1 MSWTTFT
8 LSLVLAYLIYYVMNL
23 LYDRWL
29 AGKVGVTAPTE
40 EKLYFEDDVVPELIT
55 LEEPD
60 HEEESTG
67 SVAAMQSAP
76 APSTAISS
84 VAEST
89 GGVTMDELVR
99 LAKDNLI
106 EHTRAIPY

>member
-29 AGKVGVTAPTE
+29 VGKVGVTAPIE
-40 EKLYFEDDVVPELIT
+40 EKLYFEDDVVPELIV
-55 LEEPD
+55 LEESD
-60 HEEESTG
+60 HEEELG
-67 SVAAMQSAP
+67 SVAAMQTAP
-76 APSTAISS
+76 APSTSISS

-89 GGVTMDELVR
+89 GGVSLGELMR

-106 EHTRAIPY
+106 EHTRAISY

>member
-8 LSLVLAYLIYYVMNL
+8 LSLVLAYLIYYVINL

-29 AGKVGVTAPTE
+29 AGNVSVTATAE

-60 HEEESTG
+60 PEVEVG
-67 SVAAMQSAP
+67 SVAAVQTAP

-106 EHTRAIPY
+106 EHTRAISY

>member
-8 LSLVLAYLIYYVMNL
+8 LSLVLAYLIYYVINL

-29 AGKVGVTAPTE
+29 AGKVGVTATAE
-40 EKLYFEDDVVPELIT
+40 EKLYFEDDVLPELIM

-60 HEEESTG
+60 PEVQVG
-67 SVAAMQSAP
+67 SASEMQTAP

-89 GGVTMDELVR
+89 GGVSLGELMR